1 MAIKK
6 HIKEFKDDTEEFA
19 GKVWE
24 KVTGY
29 LLAAFGLVA
38 GLAWNDAIKAII
50 KSIWPLD
57 DDGAKAQIIYAL
69 AMTVL
74 VVGITAVF
82 VKLSKKNEK
91 KKVAEEKLKN
101 LK

>member
-1 MAIKK
+1 MIKK
-6 HIKEFKDDTEEFA
+6 RIKDAKEDAEEFA
-19 GKVWE
+19 SKVWE

-29 LLAAFGLVA
+29 LIAASGLVA

-50 KSIWPLD
+50 EQFWPLAK
-57 DDGAKAQIIYAL
+57 DGAKAQIVYAV

-74 VVGITAVF
+74 VVLVTAVF
-82 VKLSKKNEK
+82 VKLSKKNQK
-91 KKVAEEKLKN
+91 KEETKEKLKN

>member
-6 HIKEFKDDTEEFA
+6 HIKELKEDTEEFA
-19 GKVWE
+19 STVWE

-38 GLAWNDAIKAII
+38 GLAWNDAIKGII
-50 KSIWPLD
+50 DKVWPLEN
-57 DDGAKAQIIYAL
+57 DGVRAQIFYAI
-69 AMTVL
+69 AVTVL
-74 VVGITAVF
+74 VVAVTAVF

-91 KKVAEEKLKN
+91 KEATKEALKN

>member
-1 MAIKK
+1 MVISK
-6 HIKEFKDDTEEFA
+6 HINEAKVEAEQFA

-29 LLAAFGLVA
+29 LLTAFGLVA

-50 KSIWPLD
+50 QSIWPLET
-57 DDGAKAQIIYAL
+57 DGIKAQLVYAVS
-69 AMTVL
+69 MTFLVVL
-74 VVGITAVF
+74 VASLF

-91 KKVAEEKLKN
+91 DAANE
-101 LK
+101 